1 MKSGLLTLF
10 YLHYI
15 NIKFKNKI
23 LNKNK
28 AKVEVI
34 QYLFFKE
41 LMPVLKKLQVD
52 QNTTDI
58 VYQIMSHNLNV
69 YIYTYTHTQFFFKV
83 NTVDV

>member
-10 YLHYI
+10 YLHHI